1 MIGHNNK
8 KKTSVPSNNPLSHI
22 SQSSLTVR
30 FLNYPLFWGLYSV
43 YLKRGKYYQKK
54 GKELLCRWLD
64 TTENIPLGDGGQDGS
79 GFELII
85 RPHFPSLWD
94 LLTSPSQT
102 PTKHNPFINTN
113 DKCPWVYHPPPL
125 PLIMGY
131 TYLAVPNIVQ
141 PPWVTA
147 LFGIISPPWTKDIWT
162 TRKLEQRIK
171 DDFDVPW

>member
-1 MIGHNNK
+1 MLGGLLLKIFAK
-8 KKTSVPSNNPLSHI
+8 RYPHI
-22 SQSSLTVR
+22 LCRVR
-30 FLNYPLFWGLYSV
+30 I
-43 YLKRGKYYQKK
+43 RKK
-54 GKELLCRWLD
+54 GKKCCADDWTQQRIFPWVTAAKMEVALSLLSAPTSPLYGIYLLHHPKHRPSIILL
-64 TTENIPLGDGGQDGS
+64 TTEIPN
-79 GFELII
+79 E
-85 RPHFPSLWD
+85 
-94 LLTSPSQT
+94 T
-102 PTKHNPFINTN
+102 
-113 DKCPWVYHPPPL
+113 CPWVYHPPPL